1 LSFLMP
7 SLTDDDKQQLR
18 QVISGLI
25 NNRPAA
31 FATIGSEIPMS
42 SREEGTAGGL
52 TVNSL
57 SRMVDTLRSEK
68 SDLVD
73 EIQSLRKMLQ
83 IEAGMSDDMRKL
95 MEANSAESRRRV
107 AELIKERDKWQ
118 RLAANRDLQTKQLQ
132 KKLVESRK

>member
-1 LSFLMP
+1 MRAEADTYSAQAMALESRLSFLMP
-7 SLTDDDKQQLR
+7 SLTDGDKQQLR

-31 FATIGSEIPMS
+31 FASIGSEIPMS
-42 SREEGTAGGL
+42 SPAGEEGTAGGL

-83 IEAGMSDDMRKL
+83 IEA
-95 MEANSAESRRRV
+95 
-107 AELIKERDKWQ
+107 
-118 RLAANRDLQTKQLQ
+118 
-132 KKLVESRK
+132 